1 MRLENKVA
9 IITGGTE
16 TEILGTVAPE
26 QMEQLKMA
34 IPMGR
39 LGQPEE
45 IAAASV
51 FMVSDEA
58 SYMTGQ
64 AIAIDGG
71 YTVM

>member
-1 MRLENKVA
+1 
-9 IITGGTE
+9 
-16 TEILGTVAPE
+16 
-26 QMEQLKMA
+26 MA
-34 IPMGR
+34 IPMGP

-51 FMVSDEA
+51 FMVSDDA